1 MNYKKVIAINSS
13 KRKKNTYKIL
23 NDIKKQLSN
32 KNIEI
37 EILNLFDFQ
46 IENCLG
52 CESCIRG
59 KSCPINDDTDII
71 MEKLISCDGVILS
84 SPVYVSNISGKLK
97 TFIDR
102 TCVWFHRP
110 ELVGK
115 PALLISTTAGSD
127 LNYVLNYLQKVS
139 IEWGLHPTNKIRRS
153 VKNIHKTISSS
164 EYNDFVNHLYMSTEE
179 YKPSLKQLFMFQVQ
193 KVLALKI
200 LKIDYDYWKQNNWH
214 DKIYYY
220 DNSAS
225 IIKKYLANMFFK
237 FMYKRVNKVGD

>member
-13 KRKKNTYKIL
+13 KRKKNTYNII
-23 NDIKKQLSN
+23 NDIKNQLSN
-32 KNIEI
+32 KNVEI
-37 EILNLFDFQ
+37 EIINLFDFQ
-46 IENCLG
+46 IDCCLG

-59 KSCPINDDTDII
+59 KSCSLNDDTEIL

-115 PALLISTTAGSD
+115 PVLLISTTAGSD
-127 LNYVLNYLQKVS
+127 LKYVLNYLEKVS
-139 IEWGLHPTNKIRRS
+139 IEWGLHPTNKIGRTVTNINEI
-153 VKNIHKTISSS
+153 VKPDEYSDFINHIHMNI
-164 EYNDFVNHLYMSTEE
+164 NC

-193 KVLALKI
+193 KVLALKVM
-200 LKIDYDYWKQNNWH
+200 KIDYDYWVSHKWHNN
-214 DKIYYY
+214 IYYY
-220 DNSAS
+220 DCNIN
-225 IIKKYLANMFFK
+225 IINRYISNIFFK
-237 FMYKRVNKVGD
+237 FMYKKINKVSE